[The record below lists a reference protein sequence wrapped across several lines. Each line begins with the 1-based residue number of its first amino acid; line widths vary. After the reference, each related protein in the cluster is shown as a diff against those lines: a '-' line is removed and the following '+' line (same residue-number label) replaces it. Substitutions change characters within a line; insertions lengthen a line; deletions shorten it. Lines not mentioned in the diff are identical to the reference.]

1 MHRVIALLIL
11 CLWAAGAVTAQEDE
25 PLPQVSLRTDE
36 TALMTGQ
43 FYTVRIDVEGIDRLW
58 LADVEVEY
66 DPAVLFIAGT
76 NSGSPITAGDLMPS
90 ASAINIFNRAVDGTL
105 KYTRSML
112 APAEP
117 VSGSGTLGTFRIFPL
132 QAGDVQLRFTLADM
146 LYVEF
151 TETEAGERVGNDPE
165 RLDVQP
171 VLLTLSITGDTV
183 TPPPEQTAT
192 PTVTPTDEPAV
203 TAEAEETITPSVTP
217 LVNVT
222 AAPVTPTPLELIP
235 ELDGED
241 NTGADPIIL
250 VGIGLVVLAGLGLLV
265 LFIMGRRR

>member
-1 MHRVIALLIL
+1 MRRLIALLVL
-11 CLWAAGAVTAQEDE
+11 CLWAAGAVTAQDNE

-43 FYTVRIDVEGIDRLW
+43 FYTVRIDVDGIDRLW

-66 DPAVLFIAGT
+66 DPEALFVVGT
-76 NSGSPITAGDLMPS
+76 DSGSPVTAGDLMPS
-90 ASAINIFNRAVDGTL
+90 ASAITIFNRAADGTL

-171 VLLTLSITGDTV
+171 VLLVLSITGDTV

-192 PTVTPTDEPAV
+192 PTVTPTDEPTI
-203 TAEAEETITPSVTP
+203 TAEAAQTATPSVTP

-235 ELDGED
+235 ELEAEDGA
-241 NTGADPIIL
+241 GVDPIIP
-250 VGIGLVVLAGLGLLV
+250 VGIALVVLAGLGLLA
-265 LFIMGRRR
+265 LFITGRRR